1 MSRTCPDCSTQYDDE
16 VARCPEDGRALLSSP
31 GDPLLGRLVGS
42 YRIERLL
49 GKGGMGSV
57 YLAEHPVIHSRVAVK
72 FLHPRYARDGA
83 IVERFFNEARAV
95 NLIGHD
101 NIVKILDLDVTEEGR
116 HYFVME
122 YLQGRSLQH
131 LVASGNPVPLAVA
144 GPILLQCCEAL
155 QAAHERG
162 IVHRDLKPENV
173 HLSVHKGLENF
184 VKLLDFGIAKLLD
197 GTGQSTGQ
205 TRTGMV
211 VGTPGYMS
219 PEQAS
224 GRTSAVDARSD
235 VYSLGVMM
243 FQMATGRLPFPGHG
257 FPAEEDEARW
267 EPPSPRGLVPE
278 IPDDYEKIVLRCLAE
293 EQDARFASMRELH
306 DAIEGCLLRSGLPTG
321 LPRAEPSAGSDVAL
335 RPAARLRRTALTD
348 PSWTS
353 PGHSPRRRDV
363 RAVPKS
369 SRPSLI
375 AVALA
380 GLAVSLVTAGY
391 LAGGAGRA
399 AIASTSVVPRAAA
412 PETVFL
418 AVVSDPHGAIA
429 EATWSDGKKAGITPF
444 EVEVPKSAKVR
455 VEFSK
460 AGFSPYVAD
469 LVADVS
475 QLVEGKLPEPP
486 SPPPAPPAT
495 RASKRKEAAKP
506 EPPAKPAESNEPGDL
521 DDDDAMEIVW

>member
-1 MSRTCPDCSTQYDDE
+1 
-16 VARCPEDGRALLSSP
+16 
-31 GDPLLGRLVGS
+31 
-42 YRIERLL
+42 
-49 GKGGMGSV
+49 
-57 YLAEHPVIHSRVAVK
+57 
-72 FLHPRYARDGA
+72 
-83 IVERFFNEARAV
+83 
-95 NLIGHD
+95 
-101 NIVKILDLDVTEEGR
+101 
-116 HYFVME
+116 
-122 YLQGRSLQH
+122 
-131 LVASGNPVPLAVA
+131 
-144 GPILLQCCEAL
+144 
-155 QAAHERG
+155 
-162 IVHRDLKPENV
+162 
-173 HLSVHKGLENF
+173 
-184 VKLLDFGIAKLLD
+184 
-197 GTGQSTGQ
+197 

-243 FQMATGRLPFPGHG
+243 FQMATGRVPFPGHG
-257 FPAEEDEARW
+257 FPAEEDEVRW

-335 RPAARLRRTALTD
+335 RPAAPLRRTALTD

-363 RAVPKS
+363 PAVPKS
-369 SRPSLI
+369 SRRSLI

-486 SPPPAPPAT
+486 TPPPAPQAT

>member
-1 MSRTCPDCSTQYDDE
+1 MSRTCPDCSSQYDDE
-16 VARCPEDGRALLSSP
+16 VVRCPEDGRALLSTP

-72 FLHPRYARDGA
+72 FLHPQYARDGR
-83 IVERFFNEARAV
+83 IVERYFKGEGGDILRDGGWFRPAMSPGRAPLLRDGGV
-95 NLIGHD
+95 PAGS
-101 NIVKILDLDVTEEGR
+101 
-116 HYFVME
+116 
-122 YLQGRSLQH
+122 SLQH
-131 LVASGNPVPLAVA
+131 LVALGAAAAAADDPAAMLR
-144 GPILLQCCEAL
+144 AL

-162 IVHRDLKPENV
+162 IVHRDLKPRERAPPSTRAAE
-173 HLSVHKGLENF
+173 L

-205 TRTGMV
+205 TRTGMI

-224 GRTSAVDARSD
+224 GRSSAVDGRSD
-235 VYSLGVMM
+235 VFSLGVMM

-257 FPAEEDEARW
+257 FPAEENEARW
-267 EPPSPRGLVPE
+267 EPPSPRGLVPA
-278 IPDDYEKIVLRCLAE
+278 IPEEYERIVLRCLAE

-306 DAIEGCLLRSGLPTG
+306 DAIEGCLTRFGLPTG
-321 LPRAEPSAGSDVAL
+321 LPAAEPSDVAM
-335 RPAARLRRTALTD
+335 RAAAPLRRTAALTD

-353 PGHSPRRRDV
+353 PGRPPLRRNV
-363 RAVPKS
+363 PAVPKS
-369 SRPSLI
+369 SRAGLV

-380 GLAVSLVTAGY
+380 GLALSLLAAGY
-391 LAGGAGRA
+391 LAGGSGAGRA
-399 AIASTSVVPRAAA
+399 ATASADVVSRAA

-429 EATWSDGKKAGITPF
+429 EATWIDGKKAGITPF

-460 AGFSPYVAD
+460 AGFSPYVAEF
-469 LVADVS
+469 VADVS
-475 QLVEGKLPEPP
+475 QLVEGRLAEQPR
-486 SPPPAPPAT
+486 PPPAPQAT
-495 RASKRKEAAKP
+495 RASKKKEAPKP
-506 EPPAKPAESNEPGDL
+506 EPPAKPAESKLQVDP
-521 DDDDAMEIVW
+521 DDDAMEIVW

>member
-1 MSRTCPDCSTQYDDE
+1 LSRTCPDCSSQYDDE
-16 VARCPEDGRALLSSP
+16 VARCPQDGRPLLSTA

-42 YRIERLL
+42 YRIDRLV

-72 FLHPRYARDGA
+72 FLHPQYARDGG

-101 NIVKILDLDVTEEGR
+101 NIVKILDLDATEEGR

-131 LVASGNPVPLAVA
+131 LVASGKPIPLAVA

-173 HLSVHKGLENF
+173 HLSVHKGRKNF

-224 GRTSAVDARSD
+224 GRTGAVDGRSD
-235 VYSLGVMM
+235 VFSLGVMM
-243 FQMATGRLPFPGHG
+243 FQMATGRLPFPGQG
-257 FPAEEDEARW
+257 FAGEEDEARW

-278 IPDDYEKIVLRCLAE
+278 IPAEYEKILLRCLAQ
-293 EQDARFASMRELH
+293 EQDARFGSMRALH
-306 DAIEGCLLRSGLPTG
+306 DAIEGCLTRSGLPTG
-321 LPRAEPSAGSDVAL
+321 LPRAEPSDVAL
-335 RPAARLRRTALTD
+335 RPAAPLRRTALTD

-353 PGHSPRRRDV
+353 PGHSPRRRNGP
-363 RAVPKS
+363 AVPKS
-369 SRPSLI
+369 PRPSLV

-380 GLAVSLVTAGY
+380 GLALSLVTAGY
-391 LAGGAGRA
+391 LAGGAGRP
-399 AIASTSVVPRAAA
+399 AIASTDVVPRAAA
-412 PETVFL
+412 PQTVFL

-429 EATWSDGKKAGITPF
+429 EATWNDGKKAGITPF
-444 EVEVPKSAKVR
+444 EVEVPKSARVR

-460 AGFSPYVAD
+460 GGFSPQVAE

-475 QLVEGKLPEPP
+475 QLVEGKLAEQPR
-486 SPPPAPPAT
+486 PPPAPQAT
-495 RASKRKEAAKP
+495 RASKKKEAPKP
-506 EPPAKPAESNEPGDL
+506 PPPEKSAESKVL
-521 DDDDAMEIVW
+521 DADDDAMEIVW